1 MADFADT
8 HRGAVKPGC
17 WKQPAAIEHSRKGSG
32 DRATDC
38 QGVPGDIPPSQR
50 SVCFRHATDGIA
62 SSIGIVQTGFH
73 QPELMAI
80 KMPMQTT
87 SLNEVTS
94 WLKDQL
100 RKEKA
105 PWIKPWADLSV
116 RIGGQNFPIN
126 GWPSNIRSPGSYY
139 GPLNMLLLMQQ
150 LQARKE
156 NYRSDLWITPDAL
169 EKLGIKIS
177 KERPYKIFTFFPGR
191 YGGYA
196 FTFREVFHVEQFDN
210 CEKTMG
216 FSFVDFETGKHGYS
230 YERSKNAR
238 DALEQKH
245 GLHIREGRRYAA
257 FHLDTECVSMPGI
270 GRFIRKHGRDDGEA
284 HYWATMW
291 HEVVHWTG
299 HRSRLDRTLT
309 GIGRDK
315 AAYALEELVA
325 EIGSAYL
332 CANFG
337 IEGKLQHAQ
346 YMKSW
351 LKVLE
356 DKGDEALAEAFVN
369 AQKAA
374 KWVLKESRKQRQRAN
389 EGRFGNFQDEAY

>member
-1 MADFADT
+1 
-8 HRGAVKPGC
+8 
-17 WKQPAAIEHSRKGSG
+17 
-32 DRATDC
+32 
-38 QGVPGDIPPSQR
+38 
-50 SVCFRHATDGIA
+50 
-62 SSIGIVQTGFH
+62 
-73 QPELMAI
+73 
-80 KMPMQTT
+80 MPMQTT

-100 RKEKA
+100 RKEKV

-116 RIGGQNFPIN
+116 RIGGESFPVN
-126 GWPSNIRSPGSYY
+126 GWPSNIRSPRSYY

-150 LQARKE
+150 LQARKAD
-156 NYRSDLWITPDAL
+156 YRSDLWITPDAL
-169 EKLGIKIS
+169 EKLEVEVP

-216 FSFVDFETGKHGYS
+216 FSFVDFDTGEHGYS
-230 YERSKNAR
+230 YERSKNAL
-238 DALEQKH
+238 DALTRKH
-245 GLHIREGRRYAA
+245 WLHIREGQRYAA

-270 GRFIRKHGRDDGEA
+270 GQFIRKHGRDDGEA

-309 GIGRDK
+309 GMDGDE

-351 LKVLE
+351 LEVLE